1 MFHQVTMLLQIVTDG
16 PVCTLIMG
24 HIHAT
29 MLCFRYFHFPNGRQP
44 SVTTKTLQIEKRN
57 TATKISTATVNINNN
72 NDDED
77 DDDVQ
82 LLQRFSRAHCH

>member
-1 MFHQVTMLLQIVTDG
+1 M
-16 PVCTLIMG
+16 
-24 HIHAT
+24 
-29 MLCFRYFHFPNGRQP
+29 
-44 SVTTKTLQIEKRN
+44 TKTLQIEKRN